1 MSLLAVLP
9 LALPLVQQA
18 VETAPPAQTSLPPRP
33 NIIVVLADDLGYG
46 DPSCYNPDSKI
57 PTPAI
62 DRLAAEGMRFTD
74 AHSPSSVCTP
84 TRYGL
89 LTGRYAWRTE
99 LKRMVL
105 WPWDPPLLKHART
118 TLPEL
123 LQAAGYETVC
133 IGKWHLGWDW
143 PLGEDSSVSV
153 ELDGPQWPRN
163 QAGAIGRR
171 VNWSRPI
178 AGGPIEHG
186 FDHYFGDDVPNFP
199 PYTWI
204 ENDRVVTKPTIEKP
218 RAMFGAPGPAAPGW
232 DLGSV
237 LPTLS
242 QRTAS
247 WIDAH
252 AARHAHIANAHIAQ
266 AAQDD
271 APPFFLFL
279 SLTSPHAPIAPSPD
293 WRGKSEA
300 GHYGDFVAQTDG
312 VLGEL
317 MDALERNGLAD
328 NTLVVFT
335 SDNGSPQR
343 DGTNMQ
349 GPVGSVKKGFGH
361 DPSAPWRGLKSDIW
375 EGGHRVPFVVR
386 WPNGIPAG
394 ANNDQPWIHVDL
406 YRTLADLLGLPIA
419 AGQAEDSLSHLPNWT
434 GAPDAPQ
441 ARRTLVHHSGNGVF
455 SIREGNWKL
464 IQGKSSGGFTKYQP
478 PADAPD
484 GQLYDLAAD
493 PAEQRNLY
501 AENPQVVARLSA
513 RLDAIRQLPE
523 STPR

>member
-1 MSLLAVLP
+1 MSLLASLVY
-9 LALPLVQQA
+9 ALPFVSQA
-18 VETAPPAQTSLPPRP
+18 AEASAPPRP

-46 DPSCYNPDSKI
+46 DPRCYNPDSKI

-105 WPWDPPLLKHART
+105 WPWDPPLLKHERT

-123 LQAAGYETVC
+123 LQAAGYDTAC

-143 PLGEDSSVSV
+143 PLDEDSSVSAEV
-153 ELDGPQWPRN
+153 EGLQWPRN
-163 QAGAIGRR
+163 QAAAVGRR

-178 AGGPIEHG
+178 ANGPIEHG

-204 ENDRVVTKPTIEKP
+204 KNDRVVTKPTIGKP
-218 RAMFGAPGPAAPGW
+218 RAMFGAAGPAAPGW

-242 QRTAS
+242 QRAAS
-247 WIDAH
+247 WIDA
-252 AARHAHIANAHIAQ
+252 Q
-266 AAQDD
+266 AAQVD
-271 APPFFLFL
+271 APPFFLYL
-279 SLTSPHAPIAPSPD
+279 SLTAPHTPIAPSPD

-300 GHYGDFVAQTDG
+300 GDYGDFVAQVDG
-312 VLGEL
+312 VLGEIL
-317 MDALERNGLAD
+317 SALERNDLTK

-343 DGTNMQ
+343 DGTNMS
-349 GPVGSVKKGFGH
+349 GPVGAVKQRFGH

-375 EGGHRVPFVVR
+375 EGGHRVPFVIR
-386 WPNGIPAG
+386 WPSVVPAG
-394 ANNDQPWIHVDL
+394 LVQDQPWIHVDL
-406 YRTLADLLGLPIA
+406 YSTLADFLALPIPV
-419 AGQAEDSLSHLPNWT
+419 GQAEDSLSQRAAWI
-434 GAPDAPQ
+434 GEADAPP
-441 ARRTLVHHSGNGVF
+441 ARTTLIHHSGNGVF
-455 SIREGNWKL
+455 AIREGNWKL
-464 IQGKSSGGFTKYQP
+464 ILGKSSGGFTRYQP
-478 PADAPD
+478 SADAPA
-484 GQLYDLAAD
+484 GQLFDLLAD
-493 PAEQRNLY
+493 PGEQENRYAEQP
-501 AENPQVVARLSA
+501 EIVARLSA
-513 RLDAIRQLPE
+513 RLEQVRNREPIR
-523 STPR
+523 

>member
-1 MSLLAVLP
+1 MILLATLALALQAQQP
-9 LALPLVQQA
+9 LAA
-18 VETAPPAQTSLPPRP
+18 PRP

-89 LTGRYAWRTE
+89 LTGRYSWRTE

-105 WPWDPPLLKHART
+105 WPWDPPLLENERT

-143 PLGEDSSVSV
+143 PLGEDSSVSA

-186 FDHYFGDDVPNFP
+186 FDSYFGDDVPNFP

-218 RAMFGAPGPAAPGW
+218 RAMFGAAGPAAPGW

-242 QRTAS
+242 QRAAS
-247 WIDAH
+247 WIDTRAARNAH
-252 AARHAHIANAHIAQ
+252 AAQ
-266 AAQDD
+266 GE

-279 SLTSPHAPIAPSPD
+279 SLTAPHAPIAPSPD

-300 GHYGDFVAQTDG
+300 GDYGDFVAQVDG
-312 VLGEL
+312 VLAEL
-317 MDALERNGLAD
+317 LDALARNGLTD

-349 GPVGSVKKGFGH
+349 GPVGSVKERYGH

-394 ANNDQPWIHVDL
+394 TTNDQPWIHVDL
-406 YRTLADLLGLPIA
+406 YRTIADLLALPIA
-419 AGQAEDSLSHLPNWT
+419 AGQAGDSLSHLPSWT

-455 SIREGNWKL
+455 AIREGRWKL
-464 IQGKSSGGFTKYQP
+464 ILGRSSGGFTRYTP
-478 PADAPD
+478 PEDAPA
-484 GQLYDLAAD
+484 GQLYDLQAD
-493 PAEQRNLY
+493 PQEQHNLY
-501 AENPQVVARLSA
+501 TENPAVVARLSEK
-513 RLDAIRQLPE
+513 LDAIRQLPE
-523 STPR
+523 PTPR